1 MRQWASVDDPTVG
14 LNRHP
19 PPRSFIPPA
28 ALAFRATH
36 WSDKCI
42 SAFLQGRQDSCTC
55 RTVALGGAVLRDQM
69 HCTEQCNHGLAPRPA
84 VRGHLPFLSR
94 RIQCGLGAALT
105 STRPPKRTRNRVSV
119 SCFWTW
125 PSQRGCVSQSLRGPG
140 VCILVALQL
149 ILRPSQ
155 I

>member
-55 RTVALGGAVLRDQM
+55 RTGALGGAVLRDQM

-84 VRGHLPFLSR
+84 VRGTFHSSPDAFSV
-94 RIQCGLGAALT
+94 
-105 STRPPKRTRNRVSV
+105 VSV
-119 SCFWTW
+119 L
-125 PSQRGCVSQSLRGPG
+125 PSRLLGPPREHEIGCQSLASGPG
-140 VCILVALQL
+140 LPNEAVCHNL
-149 ILRPSQ
+149 
-155 I
+155 